1 MGMGIY
7 LEDILL
13 FWIEYQIYLIECV
26 DFVHFPIEEAGGE
39 NAKQKKKYWK
49 HKYFWYTLPY
59 VLNK

>member
-13 FWIEYQIYLIECV
+13 FLIEHQIYLIECV

-39 NAKQKKKYWK
+39 NAKQKKILKTQIFLVHSSLRSK
-49 HKYFWYTLPY
+49 
-59 VLNK
+59 

>member
-13 FWIEYQIYLIECV
+13 FLIEYQIYLIECV

-39 NAKQKKKYWK
+39 NAKQKNIENTNI
-49 HKYFWYTLPY
+49 FGTLF
-59 VLNK
+59 LTF